1 MLAEKEV
8 TMYLITIQHENVLKE
23 LRSKGQYHCNYL
35 GGFSKQYPVSY
46 GELATM
52 LWVDIPIFAWK
63 QVYKDKSLHVNQ
75 LSRMLEMTPLPK
87 GSVILEL
94 EVPNDIPLLTNFYE
108 WVGRL
113 EEESGDI
120 EVAEDRVQIWSG
132 ILDVSTCY
140 EIQAV
145 LPYIKEDWII
155 GSHLVSDLA
164 DESN

>member
-1 MLAEKEV
+1 MFAEKEV

-23 LRSKGQYHCNYL
+23 LRSDGQYYCKHH
-35 GGFSKQYPVSY
+35 GSFSKQYPVSY

-63 QVYKDKSLHVNQ
+63 QVYPESLHISQ
-75 LSRMLEMTPLPK
+75 LPRMLEMTPLPK

-94 EVPNDIPLLTNFYE
+94 EVPDDIPLLTNFYE
-108 WVGRL
+108 WVSRL
-113 EEESGDI
+113 EEESGEI
-120 EVAEDRVQIWSG
+120 EFVADRALIWEG
-132 ILDVSTCY
+132 ILDVSNCC

-145 LPYIKEDWII
+145 LPYIKKDWVI

-164 DESN
+164 D